1 MEIYVHIPFC
11 IRKCSYCDFLSFP
24 CHGGEKKAYLRA
36 LHREIRCCGKDSG
49 SIPVTSVF
57 FGGGTPS
64 LLTGEDL
71 AGILSALRQQFV
83 FQKDA
88 EITMEANPGTLTKEN
103 LRLYRAAGVNRLSI
117 GCQSVHDA
125 ELKTLGRIHTFAQF
139 AESFTLARE
148 AGFTNINVDLMSAI
162 PGQDLAAWQDC
173 LEKITAFA
181 PEHISAYSLIIEE
194 GTPFFEMQDTLALPD
209 EDTEREMYELTRE
222 FLAKK
227 GYIQYEISNYAR
239 PGRECR
245 HNIGYWDQT
254 PYLGL
259 GLGASSY
266 KDGVRW
272 KNTPDMAAYLA
283 QADAGQFVRM
293 DEERLTVDEQME
305 EFMFLGLR
313 MNRGVGISLFQERFG
328 VEMAAVYQKP
338 IEHFVREKLLTI
350 RQNRVCLTEKGMD
363 LADMVMAEFMLS

>member
-162 PGQDLAAWQDC
+162 PGQDLAAWRDC

-194 GTPFFEMQDTLALPD
+194 GTPFFEMQDTLALPV
-209 EDTEREMYELTRE
+209 RKFARR
-222 FLAKK
+222 LARLSRLQVSRRLK
-227 GYIQYEISNYAR
+227 SVR
-239 PGRECR
+239 C
-245 HNIGYWDQT
+245 
-254 PYLGL
+254 LL
-259 GLGASSY
+259 ASPNMVFAPSATAATLHR
-266 KDGVRW
+266 VRW
-272 KNTPDMAAYLA
+272 CRK
-283 QADAGQFVRM
+283 VRQS
-293 DEERLTVDEQME
+293 VS
-305 EFMFLGLR
+305 
-313 MNRGVGISLFQERFG
+313 SLHRPS
-328 VEMAAVYQKP
+328 VSR
-338 IEHFVREKLLTI
+338 VR
-350 RQNRVCLTEKGMD
+350 
-363 LADMVMAEFMLS
+363 S

>member
-24 CHGGEKKAYLRA
+24 CKDREKKAYLQA
-36 LHREIRCCGKDSG
+36 LHREILCCGKDGG
-49 SIPVTSVF
+49 STPVTSVF

-64 LLTGEDL
+64 LLTGEEL

-162 PGQDLAAWQDC
+162 PGQDLAAWRDC
-173 LEKITAFA
+173 LEKITDFA

-283 QADAGQFVRM
+283 QADAGQFARA
-293 DEERLTVDEQME
+293 DEERLTVEEQME

-313 MNRGVGISLFQERFG
+313 MTRGVSISLFQERFG